1 MGKFKVTKT
10 HIKDLIVIEPEIIG
24 DNRGSFME
32 IYNKKDLYQIGIYDE
47 FVQENQSFSVKGVLR
62 GLHFQKNYPQSK
74 LARVLSGRVFDVAVD
89 LRKNS
94 NTFGEWYGV
103 ELSDKNNK
111 LFYIPQGFA
120 HGLIVLSETAV
131 FCYKCNQFY
140 HPNDED
146 GIMFDDPEINI
157 MWPEVKKENSN
168 YFLEDGT
175 KLIISEKDKKW
186 NSFKDINI

>member
-1 MGKFKVTKT
+1 M
-10 HIKDLIVIEPEIIG
+10 
-24 DNRGSFME
+24 
-32 IYNKKDLYQIGIYDE
+32 
-47 FVQENQSFSVKGVLR
+47 
-62 GLHFQKNYPQSK
+62 
-74 LARVLSGRVFDVAVD
+74 ARVLSGRVFDVAVD

-120 HGLIVLSETAV
+120 HGLLVLSETAV

-157 MWPEVKKENSN
+157 IWPGVKKENSN